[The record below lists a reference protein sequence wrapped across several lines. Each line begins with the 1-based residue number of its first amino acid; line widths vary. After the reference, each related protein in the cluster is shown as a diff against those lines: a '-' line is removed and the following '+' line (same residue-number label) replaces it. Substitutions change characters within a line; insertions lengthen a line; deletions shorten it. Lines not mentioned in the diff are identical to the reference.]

1 MTGRR
6 LKFGLIVNPV
16 AGIGGAVGLK
26 GSDGLQTQAA
36 ARELGGEPR
45 SPARTLRTLAA
56 MGTATAHAD
65 WYSPAGA
72 MGGNCLETAGIDYQR
87 VGETPGEPGPTDTL
101 ECARALC
108 AAGVD
113 LLVFS
118 GGDGTARDILEAVG
132 ERIPVLGIPAGV
144 KMHSGVFATTP
155 ERTGELLVRLLEGGL
170 VSAVRREVRDL
181 DEDALRRGE
190 LRPRH
195 FGELRV
201 PEPGGY
207 LQHTKERGRENE
219 ALVIGD
225 IAAYVCELIAAQS
238 GAVVLG
244 PGSTVGAIKSALGFT
259 GTLLGFDVWRDGA
272 LEARDVNADWL
283 LAHVTQGL
291 VVLSFTR
298 GQGFLIGRGNQQLAP
313 EFLRR
318 LGRDALMVV
327 GTRSK
332 LASLEG
338 RPLQLDTDDAALDAE
353 FSGLVEV
360 VAGYEDRLFYR
371 LTGDA

>member
-6 LKFGLIVNPV
+6 LRFGLIVNPV
-16 AGIGGAVGLK
+16 AGIGGPVGLK
-26 GSDGLQTQAA
+26 GSDGLQTQTA
-36 ARELGGEPR
+36 ARGMGGEPR
-45 SPARTLRTLAA
+45 SAARTLRTLAA
-56 MGTATAHAD
+56 MGPAAARAD

-72 MGGNCLETAGIDYQR
+72 MGGNCLEAAGVGYQR
-87 VGETPGEPGPTDTL
+87 VGVTPGVSGPGDTIVS
-101 ECARALC
+101 AQALC

-118 GGDGTARDILEAVG
+118 GGDGTARDLLEAVG
-132 ERIPVLGIPAGV
+132 DRMPVLGIPAGV

-181 DEDALRRGE
+181 DEEALRRGE
-190 LRPRH
+190 LRPRY

-219 ALVIGD
+219 SLAVGE
-225 IAAYVCELIAAQS
+225 IAAYLCELITGQS
-238 GAVVLG
+238 DAVVLG
-244 PGSTVGAIKSALGFT
+244 PGSTLAAIKTALGFQ
-259 GTLLGFDVWRDGA
+259 GTLLGFDVWRDGVV
-272 LEARDVNADWL
+272 EARDVNAGWL
-283 LAHVTQGL
+283 MDHVGKGQ
-291 VVLSFTR
+291 VILSFTR
-298 GQGFLIGRGNQQLAP
+298 GQGFLIGRGNQQLTP

-318 LGRDALMVV
+318 LGREALVVV

-332 LASLEG
+332 LASLDG
-338 RPLQLDTDDAALDAE
+338 RPLLLDTNDPVLDAE
-353 FSGLVEV
+353 FSGLIEII
-360 VAGYEDRLFYR
+360 AGYEDRLFYR
-371 LTGDA
+371 LAGHA